1 MPSHSFTGP
10 GAFGPEALAVMSEA
24 FEAALKEL
32 QDTGQPEVVREA
44 IALRIIAAARFG
56 ERDPARLLEAA
67 LGKSRGEQNGFVAS
81 APHQVETCMKLSARN
96 AIAGTVI
103 DVTKGQ
109 TTAHV
114 QIDIGGGQIIT
125 ASITNEAIDELQL
138 AKGQKARAVIKASD
152 VMIATD

>member
-56 ERDPARLLEAA
+56 ERDPVRLREAA
-67 LGKSRGEQNGFVAS
+67 LSR
-81 APHQVETCMKLSARN
+81 P
-96 AIAGTVI
+96 
-103 DVTKGQ
+103 
-109 TTAHV
+109 
-114 QIDIGGGQIIT
+114 
-125 ASITNEAIDELQL
+125 
-138 AKGQKARAVIKASD
+138 
-152 VMIATD
+152 